1 MRIATF
7 KRLAYNDA
15 NVVSA
20 ITDLVHNVL
29 QGKVHLTQQRINKL
43 AKYKQHLRR
52 LVKPRGVSL
61 QQRKD
66 LIIQKGGF
74 LPFLAP
80 LIPLI
85 IKAATIAG
93 PLIAKGAV
101 LGAAGTA
108 ASAVNQ

>member
-1 MRIATF
+1 MCH
-7 KRLAYNDA
+7 YNNA
-15 NVVSA
+15 
-20 ITDLVHNVL
+20 
-29 QGKVHLTQQRINKL
+29 
-43 AKYKQHLRR
+43 
-52 LVKPRGVSL
+52 
-61 QQRKD
+61 D

-85 IKAATIAG
+85 IEAAAIAG

-108 ASAVNQ
+108 ASAVTSKIIEKAKS